1 MEKKILQIVI
11 SYQAPCLEGP
21 CWKSFDKLTERNET
35 KKKNAFLALK
45 KHPPQLLTLKYQQ
58 AWTKI
63 EIYFCLNYFLHFVKK
78 FFAQNNH

>member
-45 KHPPQLLTLKYQQ
+45 KNTHPN
-58 AWTKI
+58 
-63 EIYFCLNYFLHFVKK
+63 F
-78 FFAQNNH
+78 